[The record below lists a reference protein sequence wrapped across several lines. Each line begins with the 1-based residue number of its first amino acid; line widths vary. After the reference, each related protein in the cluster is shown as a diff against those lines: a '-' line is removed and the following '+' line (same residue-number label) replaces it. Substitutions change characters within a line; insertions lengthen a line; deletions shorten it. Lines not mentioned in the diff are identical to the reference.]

1 MFDAI
6 KGFAEQ
12 AITGELDSGSVGQ
25 AVSDH
30 LDNVGND
37 QLSDHL
43 QTAASNLAANGQNDL
58 AQQVTELVQQVSANP
73 SGAKDTVV
81 SFIQQN
87 PEVLQHFAPEFVQ
100 GIASKLGV

>member
-6 KGFAEQ
+6 KNVAEQ
-12 AITGELDSGSVGQ
+12 AMSGNLDPSSLGQ

-30 LDNVGND
+30 LDSLDGG

-43 QTAASNLAANGQNDL
+43 QTAADNLQQNGQGDL
-58 AQQVTELVQQVSANP
+58 SGQVSGLVQQIESDP
-73 SGAKDTVV
+73 SGAKDAVA
-81 SFIQQN
+81 SFVQN
-87 PEVLQHFAPEFVQ
+87 NPSILQHFAPEFMQ